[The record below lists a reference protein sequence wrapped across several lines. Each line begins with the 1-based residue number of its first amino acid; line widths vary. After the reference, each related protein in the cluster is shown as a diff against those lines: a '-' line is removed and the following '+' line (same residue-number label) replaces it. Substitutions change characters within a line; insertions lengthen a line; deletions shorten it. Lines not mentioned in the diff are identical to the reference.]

1 MGLGQAAAVLFCVGL
16 ISLGQVLF
24 KYVGLASARAE
35 DGWDAKTVLSALVAL
50 SIYGIATLI
59 WIYLLRTIELS
70 KAYPFMALSFVFVPL
85 AAAAAY
91 GERLSAGYYAGM
103 LLIIAGIIVVV
114 RSA

>member
-1 MGLGQAAAVLFCVGL
+1 MRLGQAAAVLFCVCL

-35 DGWDAKTVLSALVAL
+35 GVWDSRTVLSGLFAL
-50 SIYGIATLI
+50 SVYGVATLV

-70 KAYPFMALSFVFVPL
+70 RAYPFMALSFVFVPL

-91 GERLSAGYYAGM
+91 GERLSVGYYAGL
-103 LLIIAGIIVVV
+103 LLIIMGILVVA
-114 RSA
+114 RSS